1 MGVAGTSRMITRL
14 SSLSVIESSFQVTGH
29 STLGTSTCRM
39 GHTASDILSPARAP
53 ARRGAAGGSRQGQLE
68 ELYSLALSDGFISSY
83 SDDVTSP
90 AASERARGH
99 RRFAHILCDSVTRHR
114 YPARVCAC
122 ACACVPHPTN
132 TSTNGGQ
139 DRRGNATCVSHG
151 RNLCARSSSRVL
163 SLHAW
168 HSGSL
173 RRYTPRLCEMLGT
186 VRRQRQHEQKQ
197 HRCFIS
203 SDCDHRGRQ
212 HVACVRGDLALRRR
226 RDGRP
231 IFGPRDCLARRRSE
245 KSW

>member
-1 MGVAGTSRMITRL
+1 M
-14 SSLSVIESSFQVTGH
+14 
-29 STLGTSTCRM
+29 C
-39 GHTASDILSPARAP
+39 
-53 ARRGAAGGSRQGQLE
+53 
-68 ELYSLALSDGFISSY
+68 
-83 SDDVTSP
+83 
-90 AASERARGH
+90 
-99 RRFAHILCDSVTRHR
+99 
-114 YPARVCAC
+114 ARVHA
-122 ACACVPHPTN
+122 ARVPHPTN

-151 RNLCARSSSRVL
+151 RSLCARSSSRVL

-212 HVACVRGDLALRRR
+212 HVACCAAISRSVVDVMASADFWPSGPSRSSEIGKVLVTDDADALQPATRGLAAPFPFPSITISSTIRG
-226 RDGRP
+226 GRLS
-231 IFGPRDCLARRRSE
+231 IG
-245 KSW
+245 